1 MERHAAPDM
10 TKKPAKRKAAK
21 KKKVTPCT
29 SCKAFSVTPAR
40 NSRGLF
46 VAKKS
51 KQKSF
56 RF

>member
-1 MERHAAPDM
+1 MAGHTKVKNMA
-10 TKKPAKRKAAK
+10 TKKPKARKA

-29 SCKAFSVTPAR
+29 HCKSFSVTPAR

-46 VAKKS
+46 VATKK

>member
-1 MERHAAPDM
+1 MT
-10 TKKPAKRKAAK
+10 TKKPK

-29 SCKAFSVTPAR
+29 RCKAFSVTPAR

-46 VAKKS
+46 VATKK

-56 RF
+56 KF